1 MKMKCKDINIDDYL
15 DKQLL
20 PAEQLAYQ
28 QHFSNCSDCSTKLEN
43 AESLLTGL
51 KNLAVP
57 EPSANFEKRVLAEV
71 RKQHKESRQYNHPFS
86 FASGFATAVVASF
99 AIWFVSTLYEPVRQ
113 VEQLPVVSVML
124 NQAQTVRLMFD
135 SFEDIQQVNLSID
148 LPKNMDL
155 NGYPGRKTL
164 SWQTSLQKGQNV
176 LALPIMAVSH
186 GQGELLARLSY
197 GEKVKIFRLVLKTSI
212 NETQRYQLNEIKTIS

>member
-1 MKMKCKDINIDDYL
+1 MKCNDINIDDYL

-20 PAEQLAYQ
+20 LAEQLAYQ
-28 QHFSNCSDCSTKLEN
+28 QHFSNCSDCAMKLEN

-51 KNLAVP
+51 KSLVVP
-57 EPSANFEKRVLAEV
+57 EPSANFENRVLAKV
-71 RKQHKESRQYNHPFS
+71 RKQHKESRQYNHSFS
-86 FASGFATAVVASF
+86 FASGFATAVVASL

-135 SFEDIQQVNLSID
+135 SYKDFQQVNLSID
-148 LPKNMDL
+148 LPENMDL
-155 NGYPGRKTL
+155 NGYPGRKSL
-164 SWQTSLQKGQNV
+164 SWKTSLQKGQNV

-197 GEKVKIFRLVLKTSI
+197 GEKVKLFRLVLKTSI
-212 NETQRYQLNEIKTIS
+212 NETQHYQLNEFKTIS